1 MNPLP
6 VGVLQEIET
15 SAIETIAYDH
25 ELKESDAVK
34 QFEAWQLRKIAEPQ
48 LMDIRNLISQGN
60 MRKALILLNG
70 ILAEIEEPQ
79 CQKLTDFISD

>member
-25 ELKESDAVK
+25 ELKEKDAMQ
-34 QFEAWQLRKIAEPQ
+34 QFESWQLRKVAEPQ
-48 LMDIRNLISQGN
+48 LQEIRENLSRGN
-60 MRKALILLNG
+60 IRKALVLLNRV
-70 ILAEIEEPQ
+70 LSDIEEPQ
-79 CQKLTDFISD
+79 HQKITDFY